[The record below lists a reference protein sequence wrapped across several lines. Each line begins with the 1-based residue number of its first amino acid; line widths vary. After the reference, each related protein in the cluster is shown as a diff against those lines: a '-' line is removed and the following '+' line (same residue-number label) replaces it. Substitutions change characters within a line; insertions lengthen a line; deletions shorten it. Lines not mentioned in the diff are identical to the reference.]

1 LHIFPITS
9 FAGRAVKSDKGFA
22 FVETIVA
29 LALLGIIAAV
39 LLSSV
44 GTATKATMVADEQVT
59 AESLAR
65 SEIEYIKNCAY
76 QYQVTEYPIDS
87 TLDIPSGWSVNTAV
101 EAISDRGS
109 DIQKVTITVQRGGE
123 NELSV
128 ITYKV
133 DR

>member
-1 LHIFPITS
+1 MK
-9 FAGRAVKSDKGFA
+9 GDKGFA
-22 FVETIVA
+22 FIETIVA
-29 LALLGIIAAV
+29 LALLGIVAAV

-59 AESLAR
+59 AETLAR
-65 SEIEYIKNCAY
+65 SEIEYIKSCAY
-76 QYQVTEYPIDS
+76 QYQATEYPIDS
-87 TLDIPSGWSVNTAV
+87 TLNITGGWSVNTTV
-101 EAISDRGS
+101 EALSDRGY
-109 DIQKVTITVQRGGE
+109 DIQEVTVTVWRNGE